1 MGEQRKKMRSQAS
14 KTLSR
19 LNIIKRR
26 MDVEESKKLRTSLA
40 QADDEIRMKNVFNLE
55 MTQRER
61 EHEERQPVGNI
72 EIGGGQNFLQSESN
86 IVLPSKQQQQ
96 QQHSNV
102 GLEKQK
108 SMTKKARRKIR
119 QFLGIPK
126 NSLGGITS
134 TVKKNNLT
142 TENSSLS
149 SDTVSSIST
158 KDFQHVLV

>member
-1 MGEQRKKMRSQAS
+1 MG
-14 KTLSR
+14 
-19 LNIIKRR
+19 
-26 MDVEESKKLRTSLA
+26 
-40 QADDEIRMKNVFNLE
+40 EIRMQNVFNLE
-55 MTQRER
+55 MTQLERER
-61 EHEERQPVGNI
+61 KERQPVGNI

-134 TVKKNNLT
+134 TIKKNNLT
-142 TENSSLS
+142 MENSSLS
-149 SDTVSSIST
+149 SDTVRSIST
-158 KDFQHVLV
+158 NDLMLGPVLPSLDTIRNSRQHELLQPSQLY

>member
-61 EHEERQPVGNI
+61 AREERQPVGNI
-72 EIGGGQNFLQSESN
+72 EIGGGQNFLQSENN
-86 IVLPSKQQQQ
+86 IVGKP
-96 QQHSNV
+96 
-102 GLEKQK
+102 
-108 SMTKKARRKIR
+108 
-119 QFLGIPK
+119 
-126 NSLGGITS
+126 S
-134 TVKKNNLT
+134 TVKKNNST
-142 TENSSLS
+142 MENSSLS
-149 SDTVSSIST
+149 IDTVSSIST
-158 KDFQHVLV
+158 KDLMLGPVLPSLDTIRNSRQHELLQPSQLY